1 MTDIL
6 VKNARVIDGS
16 QDRPSDAIDMRLSD
30 GHVQEV
36 GLSLSAP
43 DTATVIDAKNSFV
56 MPGLIDAHVHVN
68 AQNANLKENAALPDA
83 IATVGTMNL
92 MQGYVGTR
100 LHDGSR
106 PWWCKRP
113 IAQSDGDGTR
123 TTTAPE
129 YLRQGSIANRRSY

>member
-43 DTATVIDAKNSFV
+43 DTATVIDAKNS
-56 MPGLIDAHVHVN
+56 L
-68 AQNANLKENAALPDA
+68 
-83 IATVGTMNL
+83 
-92 MQGYVGTR
+92 
-100 LHDGSR
+100 
-106 PWWCKRP
+106 
-113 IAQSDGDGTR
+113 
-123 TTTAPE
+123 
-129 YLRQGSIANRRSY
+129 